1 MTLGQSA
8 DRTALAMSS
17 RKSLFRTFYKL
28 HVYLGIFVAVHFAV
42 FALTGLVLLFK
53 DELQGETKEA
63 VVLADKG
70 EIANA
75 YALILKEIQKE
86 YPNDR
91 VLALFPDDTNA
102 NIINAR
108 VGIDGSTKLRGA
120 RRLSFNMLQNVQTHE
135 EAAGESKVFEWLLAL
150 HREMFLGSV
159 GKIYV
164 GFVGLAYVFM
174 LISGFFI
181 YGNFMKGRSF
191 GEIRSGKIFRL
202 TDLHK
207 FIGMLSFGWGLIVGM
222 SGVFLAFNGLL
233 IKLFLYGSL
242 AHLSEQ
248 YRDHRSETAADA
260 PFVEVVKSA
269 LNAKSDAVI
278 SYISFPDTEFGIPG
292 HYLFLVNGT
301 DRFSER
307 LSDLLV
313 INAKTAALTEIVEL
327 PLYLKLVLLS
337 EPLHFGDYGGIF
349 LKVLWAVFSLCSLAV
364 AGLGLVSFFL
374 KRRKR
379 RETEQRSEN
388 RKPRNLELPIS
399 LPGYGA
405 PVFCGV
411 FSLTGI
417 VGTLF
422 AEGVV
427 AKVALGA
434 LLIPLIVLVTVRRR
448 RNV

>member
-1 MTLGQSA
+1 
-8 DRTALAMSS
+8 MSP
-17 RKSLFRTFYKL
+17 RKSLFRALYKL

-53 DELQGETKEA
+53 DELQGETKDS

-70 EIANA
+70 EVANA
-75 YALILKEIQKE
+75 YASILKEIQKE

-108 VGIDGSTKLRGA
+108 VGIDGATKLRGA
-120 RRLSFNMLQNVQTHE
+120 RRLSFNLNKTVSASDTPPS
-135 EAAGESKVFEWLLAL
+135 EAARSEKFFEWLLAL
-150 HREMFLGSV
+150 HRELFLGST

-164 GFVGLAYVFM
+164 GIVGLAYVFM

-191 GEIRSGKIFRL
+191 GEIRSGGIFQL

-207 FIGMLSFGWGLIVGM
+207 FVGMLSFGWGLIVGI

-242 AHLSEQ
+242 AHLSDQ
-248 YRDHRSETAADA
+248 YQNHRAEAVADA
-260 PFVEVVKSA
+260 PFLEVVASA
-269 LNAKSDAVI
+269 LEAKEDAVI

-313 INAKTAALTEIVEL
+313 VNAKTAALTEIVEL

-337 EPLHFGDYGGIF
+337 EPLHFGDYGGIY
-349 LKVLWAVFSLCSLAV
+349 LKIIWAVFTLCSFAV
-364 AGLGLVSFFL
+364 AALGLVSFFL
-374 KRRKR
+374 KRKKR
-379 RETEQRSEN
+379 RASEQKTEN
-388 RKPRNLELPIS
+388 RKWRKLELPVS

-405 PVFCGV
+405 PVFFGV

-417 VGTLF
+417 IGALF
-422 AEGVV
+422 AEGAL
-427 AKVALGA
+427 AKAALGI
-434 LLIPLIVLVTVRRR
+434 LLVPFIVLFLIRRQG
-448 RNV
+448 NV